1 MTKNEN
7 NDPVIRAVDL
17 GRRRILSAAGA
28 GAIASTLGGMLG
40 GTSGSARAAGQT
52 TLRWGVVG
60 TGGIANSMA
69 PMIQLADGAELS
81 AVSSRHLET
90 AKEFAAQHNV
100 KNTFDDWQDMLEFD
114 GVDAIYVATPTF
126 VREQICIAAAK
137 AGKHVLGEKPFASL
151 ASLQRITAAC
161 RENGVGFMDGTHFVH
176 HPRTPHIRAT
186 TADRIGWA
194 RSLATAFEFGLTDT
208 NNIRYRPDQE
218 PLGAI
223 GDAGWYNMRAAVEFL
238 APDVTPAAASAY
250 FRRHEKT
257 HAVVSGCGVITFSDG
272 SSTTWNCGFESGALL
287 QDVRIAGAGG
297 AIKFDDFVHSRPDKP
312 AHYDFLVGAFGGGA
326 SEGFDVP
333 ADKPSAALMF
343 EDFTAMVGDKA
354 RFEASVH
361 ASERTQTLLDACWQ
375 SGIANESA

>member
-7 NDPVIRAVDL
+7 DDAVIRAVDL

-28 GAIASTLGGMLG
+28 GAIASTLGGVLG
-40 GTSGSARAAGQT
+40 GASGSARAAGSK
-52 TLRWGVVG
+52 TLRWGIVG

-69 PMIQLADGAELS
+69 PMIRQADGAELA
-81 AVSSRHLET
+81 AVSSRHMET
-90 AKEFAAQHNV
+90 AKEFAAQHNIG
-100 KNTFDDWQDMLEFD
+100 NTFDDWRDMLAFD

-126 VREQICIAAAK
+126 VREEICVAAART
-137 AGKHVLGEKPFASL
+137 GKHVLGEKPFANL

-161 RENGVGFMDGTHFVH
+161 RDNGVGFMDGTHFVH
-176 HPRTPHIRAT
+176 HPRTPNIRAT
-186 TADRIGWA
+186 TAGRIGWA
-194 RSLATAFEFGLTDT
+194 RSLDTAFEFGLTDT

-238 APDVTPAAASAY
+238 APDAAIAAVSAY
-250 FRRHEKT
+250 MRRHEKT
-257 HAVVSGCGVITFSDG
+257 RAATSGCGIITFSDG

-297 AIKFDDFVHSRPDKP
+297 AIKFDDFVHNHPDKP
-312 AHYDFLVGAFGGGA
+312 AHYDYLVGAFGGGR

-333 ADKPSAALMF
+333 ADKPAAALMF
-343 EDFTAMVGDKA
+343 EDFGAMVGDRA
-354 RFEASVH
+354 RFEASVR

-375 SGIANESA
+375 SAVANDAG

>member
-1 MTKNEN
+1 MTKNQSNE
-7 NDPVIRAVDL
+7 PGTRAVDL

-28 GAIASTLGGMLG
+28 GAIASTLGGVLG
-40 GTSGSARAAGQT
+40 GASGSARAAAT
-52 TLRWGVVG
+52 KSLRWGVVG

-69 PMIQLADGAELS
+69 PMIRLADDAELA

-90 AKEFAAQHNV
+90 AKEFATQHDIGNA
-100 KNTFDDWQDMLEFD
+100 FDSWEDMLAFD
-114 GVDAIYVATPTF
+114 GIDAVYVATPTF
-126 VREQICIAAAK
+126 VREQICIAAAN

-151 ASLQRITAAC
+151 ASLRRITAAC

-186 TADRIGWA
+186 IADKLGWA
-194 RSLATAFEFGLTDT
+194 RSVDSAFEFGLSDT
-208 NNIRYRPDQE
+208 GNIRYRPDQE

-238 APDVTPAAASAY
+238 APDVELAAVSAY
-250 FRRHEKT
+250 MRRHEKT
-257 HAVVSGCGVITFSDG
+257 HAAISGCGVITFSDG

-312 AHYDFLVGAFGGGA
+312 AHYDYLVGAFGGGK

-333 ADKPSAALMF
+333 ADKPAAALMF
-343 EDFTAMVGDKA
+343 EDFAAMAGDKT

-361 ASERTQTLLDACWQ
+361 ASERTQTLLDACWE
-375 SGIANESA
+375 SAVANEAG